1 MAFADMIYFR
11 HRLFTVAREQA
22 DAASRVTGG
31 RQGAP
36 KTVYKSNRR
45 PHWPGGSSADKT
57 AVVLPNF
64 YHRLIPAALSMAAFF
79 FCMLAPAAP
88 VRAENEPPP
97 FAEINRL
104 LANGGY
110 VVTSKNN
117 LLFSR
122 HPEQLLVP
130 ASIWKIAT
138 SLLALETLGSDFRFE
153 TRFYVDAGNN
163 LYIKGM
169 GDPYLIS
176 EEAALIIER
185 LGGRISR
192 INDIILDDS
201 AFQLAGTADGAGT
214 SLRAYDVAN
223 GALAV
228 NFNTVSLKISTDG
241 SVRSGEAQTPT
252 LPLMRELGKGLPAG
266 AHRINIG
273 GNRNIL
279 RHTGELFRA
288 FQEKA
293 AIPGSGEIRPGVTP
307 AHLTPVYVHQST
319 RPLAETIRGLLLY
332 SNNFIA
338 NQIFLTCGASHAD
351 YPATWDKGKVALTR
365 FLIDKKGLPPQAVQ
379 VEEGSGLSR
388 RNQITPQAMLSVLAA
403 FKPYAHLLPRD
414 QGRLLKSGTLT
425 GVYAYAGYFQGQED
439 LDGFVLILNQEK
451 NHRNRLLDLL
461 ESLHRQ
467 PALMAVHAPTE

>member
-1 MAFADMIYFR
+1 MVNSRHCFLSGILFSFYR
-11 HRLFTVAREQA
+11 RHGKPSLIQPHRLAT
-22 DAASRVTGG
+22 
-31 RQGAP
+31 
-36 KTVYKSNRR
+36 
-45 PHWPGGSSADKT
+45 
-57 AVVLPNF
+57 
-64 YHRLIPAALSMAAFF
+64 AALFMAAFL
-79 FCMLAPAAP
+79 FCVLAPAAP
-88 VRAENEPPP
+88 GRAGNLQPPL
-97 FAEINRL
+97 AEINRL

-110 VVTSKNN
+110 VVTSKNV
-117 LLFSR
+117 LLSSR

-138 SLLALETLGSDFRFE
+138 SLLALETLGADFRFE
-153 TRFYVDAGNN
+153 TRFYVDADNN

-176 EEAALIIER
+176 EEAALIIQR

-192 INDIILDDS
+192 INDIVLDDS
-201 AFQLAGTADGAGT
+201 AFQLAGAADGAGT

-223 GALAV
+223 GALSV
-228 NFNTVSLKISTDG
+228 NFNTVNLKVSADG
-241 SVRSGEAQTPT
+241 GIHSGEPQTPT
-252 LPLMRELGKGLPAG
+252 LPLMRELGRGLPAG

-273 GNRNIL
+273 GSRNIL

-288 FQEKA
+288 FQEQA
-293 AIPGSGEIRPGVTP
+293 AIPGGGEIRPGMTP
-307 AHLTPVYVHQST
+307 AHLTPVYVHHST
-319 RPLAETIRGLLLY
+319 RPLAETIQGLLLY

-338 NQIFLTCGASHAD
+338 NQIFLTCGARHAG
-351 YPATWDKGKVALTR
+351 YPATWDKGKTALTE
-365 FLIDKKGLPPQAVQ
+365 FLIDKKGLPPQAVR

-388 RNQITPQAMLSVLAA
+388 RNQITPQAMLSVLTA

-461 ESLHRQ
+461 ENVYRE
-467 PALMAVHAPTE
+467 PTLKVVGN